1 MLFALLFLLN
11 PNDKVEVIMRI
22 IVLLLM
28 LLVPSLSFAQVSSPQ
43 AVSSQIATPQI
54 TSPQIEKL
62 NKLDNDISVLYNES
76 KDMTGTARDV
86 VRLQLLNK
94 NDALREVIQELIDER
109 TDETHGI
116 LLKQVNQQVTFIAD
130 ASKYLLNKIATTE
143 KALEEETNEGKLL
156 AQKSL
161 DESRRFS
168 TRLLADQWTNYQW
181 LKLLDQSA
189 PAKEKALIGDIE
201 RRLGFMSASLTFDN
215 QQEALLSKQLKSAT
229 EGEKTTVQIE
239 HILAQ
244 RKVNNDITTLQFL
257 VTLADKMSLDTTQYK
272 QQLFQATGTLT
283 DELLNVDL
291 ILSIIST
298 WGEGAGD
305 WLANNAPE
313 LLFKILI
320 FIAIILGFRWLK
332 KLTRTMVKKA
342 VASPNLKLSRLIQD
356 FFISMSGNVI
366 FAIGLLIALS
376 QVGVDL
382 TPILTG
388 FGVAGLVIGFAL
400 QDTLSN
406 FASGMMLLIYR
417 PFDEGDFVEA
427 GGVSGKVAHMS
438 LVNTTIKTF
447 DNQVIIVPNSKIWG
461 DIIKNITHERV
472 RRVDMVFGIGYSDDI
487 TLAETVLAD
496 IVQSHELVLK
506 NPEAIIK
513 LHTLNTSSVD
523 FIVRPWVK
531 TEDYWDVY
539 WDITREVKLRF
550 DKEGLSIPF
559 PQQDVHL
566 HMVEKPAE

>member
-1 MLFALLFLLN
+1 
-11 PNDKVEVIMRI
+11 MRI
-22 IVLLLM
+22 IILLL
-28 LLVPSLSFAQVSSPQ
+28 LLVSNLVLAQQSSPQ
-43 AVSSQIATPQI
+43 ID
-54 TSPQIEKL
+54 KL
-62 NKLDNDISVLYNES
+62 NQLDKEISVLYGES
-76 KDMTGTARDV
+76 KTMSGSTRDV

-94 NDALREVIQELIDER
+94 NDALRDVIQALIDQR
-109 TDETHGI
+109 SGDNHDV
-116 LLKQVNQQVTFIAD
+116 LLKQVNQQVKFIAD
-130 ASKYLLNKIATTE
+130 ASTYLLNKIATTE
-143 KALEEETNEGKLL
+143 TALEKETSEGKLL
-156 AQKSL
+156 AQKTL

-168 TRLLADQWTNYQW
+168 MRLLADQWTNYQW
-181 LKLLDQSA
+181 LKLLNQPS
-189 PAKEKALIGDIE
+189 PAKEQALISDVE
-201 RRLGFMSASLTFDN
+201 HRLEFMSASLIYDS
-215 QQEALLSKQLKSAT
+215 QQEALLNNQLESAT
-229 EGEKTTVQIE
+229 EGEKSTIQLE
-239 HILAQ
+239 HILTQ
-244 RKVNNDITTLQFL
+244 RKVNNDISTLQFL
-257 VTLADKMSLDTTQYK
+257 VTLADKMTLDTTQYK
-272 QQLFQATGTLT
+272 QQLFEATGTLT

-298 WGEGAGD
+298 WGEGSGQ
-305 WLANNAPE
+305 WLADNAPE

-320 FIAIILGFRWLK
+320 FVFIILMFRWLK
-332 KLTRTMVKKA
+332 KLTRKMVKKA
-342 VASPNLKLSRLIQD
+342 VSSPNLQLSRLIQD
-356 FFISMSGNVI
+356 FFTSMSGNIV

-376 QVGVDL
+376 QVGLDL

-427 GGVSGKVAHMS
+427 GGISGKVAHMS

-461 DIIKNITHERV
+461 DIIKNVTHERV
-472 RRVDMVFGIGYSDDI
+472 RRVDMVFGIGYNDDI
-487 TLAETVLAD
+487 ALAETVLAD
-496 IVQSHELVLK
+496 IVQSHAGVLK
-506 NPEAIIK
+506 DPETVIK

-539 WDITREVKLRF
+539 WDITREVKIRF

-566 HMVEKPAE
+566 HMVEKLAK

>member
-1 MLFALLFLLN
+1 
-11 PNDKVEVIMRI
+11 MRI

-28 LLVPSLSFAQVSSPQ
+28 LLVPSLAFAQVSS
-43 AVSSQIATPQI
+43 SSELATEKVV
-54 TSPQIEKL
+54 SPQIEKL
-62 NKLDNDISVLYNES
+62 NKLDNDISVLYGES
-76 KDMTGTARDV
+76 QTMTGSARDV

-94 NDALREVIQELIDER
+94 NDVLREVIQDLIDKR
-109 TDETHGI
+109 TDETHDI
-116 LLKQVNQQVTFIAD
+116 LLKQVNQQVKFISD
-130 ASKYLLNKIATTE
+130 ASIYLLNKIEATE
-143 KALEEETNEGKLL
+143 KALEKATNEGKLL

-181 LKLLDQSA
+181 LKLLGKAA
-189 PAKEKALIGDIE
+189 PAQEQALISDIE
-201 RRLGFMSASLTFDN
+201 RRLGFMSASLIFDN
-215 QQEALLSKQLKSAT
+215 QQESLLSKQLKSAT
-229 EGEKTTVQIE
+229 EGEKTAVQLE
-239 HILAQ
+239 HIIAQ

-272 QQLFQATGTLT
+272 QQLFETTGTLT
-283 DELLNVDL
+283 DELLNVDV

-298 WGEGAGD
+298 WGEGATE
-305 WLANNAPE
+305 WLTSNAPE
-313 LLFKILI
+313 LIFKLLL
-320 FIAIILGFRWLK
+320 FIAIILAFRWLK
-332 KLTRTMVKKA
+332 KLTRKMVKRA
-342 VASPNLKLSRLIQD
+342 VSSPNLQLSRLIQD
-356 FFISMSGNVI
+356 FFTSMSGNVV

-472 RRVDMVFGIGYSDDI
+472 RRVDMVFGIGYNDDI
-487 TLAETVLAD
+487 ALAETVLAD
-496 IVQSHELVLK
+496 IVLSHSLVLK
-506 NPEAIIK
+506 NPETTIK

-566 HMVEKPAE
+566 HMVDKTAE

>member
-1 MLFALLFLLN
+1 MRISLLFLLN
-11 PNDKVEVIMRI
+11 PNDKVEVRMRI

-28 LLVPSLSFAQVSSPQ
+28 LLLPNISFAQVSS
-43 AVSSQIATPQI
+43 SQID
-54 TSPQIEKL
+54 KL

-76 KDMTGTARDV
+76 KTMTGTAKDV

-94 NDALREVIQELIDER
+94 NDALREVIQKLIDDR
-109 TDETHGI
+109 TDKNHKI
-116 LLKQVNQQVTFIAD
+116 LLKQVHQQVKFIAN
-130 ASKYLLNKIATTE
+130 ASTYLLNKIAETE
-143 KALEEETNEGKLL
+143 KSLEKETNEGKLL

-161 DESRRFS
+161 GESRRFS

-181 LKLLDQSA
+181 LKLLGQPV
-189 PAKEKALIGDIE
+189 PAKEKVLIADVE
-201 RRLGFMSASLTFDN
+201 RRLGFMSASLIFDN
-215 QQEALLSKQLKSAT
+215 QQETLLNKQLKSAT
-229 EGEKTTVQIE
+229 AGEKTAIQIV

-244 RKVNNDITTLQFL
+244 RKVSNDISTLQLL
-257 VTLADKMSLDTTQYK
+257 VTLADKMALDTTQYK
-272 QQLFQATGTLT
+272 QQLFEATGTLT

-298 WGEGAGD
+298 WGDGSSQ
-305 WLANNAPE
+305 WLMNNAPE
-313 LLFKILI
+313 LLFKVLI
-320 FIAIILGFRWLK
+320 FIVIIIGFRWLK
-332 KLTRTMVKKA
+332 KLTRTMMKKA
-342 VASPNLKLSRLIQD
+342 VSSPNLQLSKLMQD
-356 FFISMSGNVI
+356 FFTSMSGNIV

-388 FGVAGLVIGFAL
+388 FGVAGIVIGFAL

-417 PFDEGDFVEA
+417 PFDVGDFVEA
-427 GGVSGKVAHMS
+427 GGVSGKVSHMS

-461 DIIKNITHERV
+461 DIIKNITQERV

-487 TLAETVLAD
+487 ALAETVLAD
-496 IVQSHELVLK
+496 IVHSHALVLK
-506 NPEAIIK
+506 NPETVIK

-539 WDITREVKLRF
+539 WDVTREVKIRF

-566 HMVEKPAE
+566 HMVEKPAK

>member
-1 MLFALLFLLN
+1 
-11 PNDKVEVIMRI
+11 MRI
-22 IVLLLM
+22 IILLL
-28 LLVPSLSFAQVSSPQ
+28 LLVSNLVLAQQSSPQ
-43 AVSSQIATPQI
+43 ID
-54 TSPQIEKL
+54 KL
-62 NKLDNDISVLYNES
+62 NQLDKEISVLYGES
-76 KDMTGTARDV
+76 KTMSGSTRDV

-94 NDALREVIQELIDER
+94 NDALRDVIQALIDQR
-109 TDETHGI
+109 SGDNHDV
-116 LLKQVNQQVTFIAD
+116 LLKQVNQQVKFIAD
-130 ASKYLLNKIATTE
+130 ASTYLLNKIATTE
-143 KALEEETNEGKLL
+143 KALEKETSEGKLL
-156 AQKSL
+156 AQKTL

-168 TRLLADQWTNYQW
+168 MRLLADQWTNYQW
-181 LKLLDQSA
+181 LKLLNQPS
-189 PAKEKALIGDIE
+189 PAKEQALISDVE
-201 RRLGFMSASLTFDN
+201 HRLEFMSASLIFDS
-215 QQEALLSKQLKSAT
+215 QQEALLNNQLESAT
-229 EGEKTTVQIE
+229 EGEKSTIQLE
-239 HILAQ
+239 HILTQ
-244 RKVNNDITTLQFL
+244 RKVNNDISTLQFL
-257 VTLADKMSLDTTQYK
+257 VTLADKMTLDTTQYK
-272 QQLFQATGTLT
+272 QQLFEATGTLT

-298 WGEGAGD
+298 WGEGSGQ
-305 WLANNAPE
+305 WLADNAPE

-320 FIAIILGFRWLK
+320 FVFIILMFRWLK
-332 KLTRTMVKKA
+332 KLTRKMVKKA
-342 VASPNLKLSRLIQD
+342 VSSPNLQLSRLIQD
-356 FFISMSGNVI
+356 FFTSMSGNIV

-376 QVGVDL
+376 QVGLDL

-427 GGVSGKVAHMS
+427 GGISGKVAHMS

-461 DIIKNITHERV
+461 DIIKNVTHERV
-472 RRVDMVFGIGYSDDI
+472 RRVDMVFGIGYNDDI
-487 TLAETVLAD
+487 ALAETVLTD
-496 IVQSHELVLK
+496 IVQSHAGVLK
-506 NPEAIIK
+506 DPETVIK

-539 WDITREVKLRF
+539 WDITREVKIRF

-566 HMVEKPAE
+566 HMVEKLAK

>member
-1 MLFALLFLLN
+1 MMFDLLFLLN
-11 PNDKVEVIMRI
+11 PSDKVEVIMRI

-28 LLVPSLSFAQVSSPQ
+28 LLAPSLSFAQASS
-43 AVSSQIATPQI
+43 SKLATEQVA
-54 TSPQIEKL
+54 SPQIEKL
-62 NKLDNDISVLYNES
+62 NQIDNDISVLYRES
-76 KDMTGTARDV
+76 QTMTGSARDV

-94 NDALREVIQELIDER
+94 NDALREVIQELIDNR
-109 TDETHGI
+109 TEETHGI
-116 LLKQVNQQVTFIAD
+116 LLKQVNQQVMFIAD
-130 ASKYLLNKIATTE
+130 ASKYLLNKISTTE
-143 KALEEETNEGKLL
+143 KALEKETNEGKLS

-181 LKLLDQSA
+181 LKLLDQSS

-201 RRLGFMSASLTFDN
+201 RRLGFMSASLIFDN

-229 EGEKTTVQIE
+229 EGEKTAVQLE
-239 HILAQ
+239 HIIAQ
-244 RKVNNDITTLQFL
+244 RKVSNDITTLQFL

-298 WGEGAGD
+298 WGEGAGE
-305 WLANNAPE
+305 WVMSNAPE
-313 LLFKILI
+313 LIFKVLL
-320 FIAIILGFRWLK
+320 FIAIILAFRWLK
-332 KLTRTMVKKA
+332 KLTRKMVKRA
-342 VASPNLKLSRLIQD
+342 VSSPNLKLSRLIQD
-356 FFISMSGNVI
+356 FFTSMSGNIV

-496 IVQSHELVLK
+496 IVESHELVLK
-506 NPEAIIK
+506 NPETIIK

-539 WDITREVKLRF
+539 WDITREVKVRF

-566 HMVEKPAE
+566 HMVDKAAE